1 MELFPADEVRRLADD
16 VPDEAAK
23 LVPHWV
29 EGPHNA
35 DRLDAAVVT
44 VSAGGTTGRHLHIGG
59 QIIYAISGR
68 GWVEANGERV
78 ELGPGDLLSCP
89 PGELHDHGAV
99 TDSHFS

>member
-1 MELFPADEVRRLADD
+1 MGLTSRVLSSVMAPSSRISQ
-16 VPDEAAK
+16 
-23 LVPHWV
+23 H
-29 EGPHNA
+29 G
-35 DRLDAAVVT
+35 VVT

-78 ELGPGDLLSCP
+78 ELEPGDLLSCP

-99 TDSHFS
+99 TDSHFSHLPVTTGGYEFPDRP